1 MDFQRDHLTV
11 KINTLAA
18 EARIIRR
25 KERSLKKRGP
35 LAGMTLQRFTSLQN
49 HRKTIVRRETRHS
62 LLAYAYLRGCP
73 YHVVEQTCDEKPDW
87 SLVARNV
94 SRFSENPNKAE
105 VTRQVKAWGERVFI
119 PSEPALAAPELAMPV
134 NAAL

>member
-35 LAGMTLQRFTSLQN
+35 LAGLTLQRFESLQI
-49 HRKTIVRRETRHS
+49 HRKLSLRNEARHS
-62 LLAYAYLRGCP
+62 LLAYAYLRGMP
-73 YHVVEQTCDEKPDW
+73 YRMVERTCHESPNWAAVTK
-87 SLVARNV
+87 NV
-94 SRFSENPNKAE
+94 NRFLLSSHQRFDSDA
-105 VTRQVKAWGERVFI
+105 VKAWGEKIVV
-119 PSEPALAAPELAMPV
+119 PQTGSPTLVAGLAHA
-134 NAAL
+134 

>member
-35 LAGMTLQRFTSLQN
+35 LGGLTLQRFTSLQN
-49 HRKTIVRRETRHS
+49 HRKTVVRRETRHS
-62 LLAYAYLRGCP
+62 LLAYAYLRGVP
-73 YHVVEQTCDEKPDW
+73 YHVVEQTCDESPDW

-94 SRFSENPNKAE
+94 NRFKLDPALKIERAL
-105 VTRQVKAWGERVFI
+105 VKAWGQT
-119 PSEPALAAPELAMPV
+119 PPV
-134 NAAL
+134 ADPQLTLPLVMNA